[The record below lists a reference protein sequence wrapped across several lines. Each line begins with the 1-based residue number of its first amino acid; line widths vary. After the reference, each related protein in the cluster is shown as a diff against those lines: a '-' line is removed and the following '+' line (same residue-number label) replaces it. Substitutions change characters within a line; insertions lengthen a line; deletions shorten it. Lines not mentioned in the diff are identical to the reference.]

1 MTIFVAVMITL
12 GYIIISTV
20 IMCRAE
26 KKLEELA
33 PQGWGLEAPAALAT
47 RRNETIIEVGL
58 FVLALLALDL
68 ILDNWQTTVI
78 LMLFAVV
85 FPTFAKSFG
94 RGMVVLIAAAFAIVI
109 IWQLPSSSRREE
121 KVVDEVAKI
130 ATPSTLYG
138 HVDAMVIED
147 RGQFLVLVEDG
158 NGCVQ
163 QVVIPAD
170 ITNGHYVDNMAT
182 PVMVYHYKDSYKR
195 TFWSGQ
201 RTKFVGRK
209 LDAVDLYV
217 KRGQLL
223 NTF

>member
-1 MTIFVAVMITL
+1 MMVFTAVMITL
-12 GYIIISTV
+12 AYIVISTV
-20 IMCRAE
+20 IMYKFE
-26 KKLEELA
+26 KKIEELA
-33 PQGWGLEAPAALAT
+33 PQGWGAETPAALTA

-68 ILDNWQTTVI
+68 ILDNWQTTVT
-78 LMLFAVV
+78 LMLLAVV
-85 FPTFAKSFG
+85 FPTFAKSLG

-121 KVVDEVAKI
+121 KIVDEVVRI

-147 RGQFLVLVEDG
+147 RGQYLVLIEGADGRVE
-158 NGCVQ
+158 
-163 QVVIPAD
+163 QVVIPAN
-170 ITNGHYVDNMAT
+170 ITKGHYIDSMAT
-182 PVMVYHYKDSYKR
+182 PVMIYHYADNYKR

-209 LDAVDLYV
+209 LESVDLYV
-217 KRGQLL
+217 KRDQLL